1 MKAASMQSRPSA
13 VTFFSVVGVALLDAA
28 PALAQTITLDLAG
41 GGSVTRSAFNL
52 FAITTLLAVAPSI
65 AIVMTSFTRIVVVL
79 SLVRS
84 AIGLQQTPP
93 NIVLTSLAVF
103 MTLFIMSKTAD
114 EALRNG
120 LEPYFAGTIAEE
132 KALEET
138 TKPFHRFMLANTRP
152 ADLDVFLG
160 FSGRNEGAPR
170 VETQA
175 EIPLRTLIPAFMMS
189 ELRVA
194 FEIGFLLYLPFLVID
209 LVVSAILMAMGMMML
224 PPVLVALPFKIVYFV
239 FTDGWRLLVV
249 SLLQSYQV

>member
-1 MKAASMQSRPSA
+1 MIRRLAVLAALTA
-13 VTFFSVVGVALLDAA
+13 ALLASQ

-52 FAITTLLAVAPSI
+52 FAVTTLLAVAPSI

-103 MTLFIMSKTAD
+103 MTLFIMAKTGD

-132 KALEET
+132 KALDET
-138 TKPFHRFMLANTRP
+138 AKPFRRFMLANTRP
-152 ADLDVFLG
+152 EDLDVFVG
-160 FSGRNEGAPR
+160 FARRNES
-170 VETQA
+170 ETSLDRPE
-175 EIPLRTLIPAFMMS
+175 EISLRLLIPAFMMS

-209 LVVSAILMAMGMMML
+209 LVVSAVLMAMGMMML

>member
-1 MKAASMQSRPSA
+1 MIRRLAVLAALTA
-13 VTFFSVVGVALLDAA
+13 ALLASQ

-52 FAITTLLAVAPSI
+52 FAVTTLLAVAPSI

-103 MTLFIMSKTAD
+103 MTLFIMAKTGD

-132 KALEET
+132 KALDET
-138 TKPFHRFMLANTRP
+138 AKPFRRFMLANTRP
-152 ADLDVFLG
+152 EDLDVFVG
-160 FSGRNEGAPR
+160 FARRNES
-170 VETQA
+170 ETSLDRPE
-175 EIPLRTLIPAFMMS
+175 EISLRLLIPAFMMS

-194 FEIGFLLYLPFLVID
+194 FEIGSLLYLPFLVID
-209 LVVSAILMAMGMMML
+209 LVVSAVLMAMGMMML

>member
-1 MKAASMQSRPSA
+1 MHRLLRAALALAA
-13 VTFFSVVGVALLDAA
+13 VVVVATH
-28 PALAQTITLDLAG
+28 PAGAQTITLDLAG

-52 FAITTLLAVAPSI
+52 FAITTLLAIAPSL

-93 NIVLTSLAVF
+93 NIVLTSLAIF
-103 MTLFIMSKTAD
+103 MTLFIMAKTAD
-114 EALRNG
+114 DALRHG

-132 KALEET
+132 KAIEET
-138 TKPFHRFMLANTRP
+138 AKPFRRFMLANTRP
-152 ADLDVFLG
+152 EDLDVFVG
-160 FSGRNEGAPR
+160 FARRNESEPALER
-170 VETQA
+170 LEEV
-175 EIPLRTLIPAFMMS
+175 PLRLLIPAFMMS

-239 FTDGWRLLVV
+239 FTDGWRLLVM

>member
-1 MKAASMQSRPSA
+1 MIRRLAVLAALTA
-13 VTFFSVVGVALLDAA
+13 ALLASQ

-52 FAITTLLAVAPSI
+52 FAVTTLLAVAPSI

-103 MTLFIMSKTAD
+103 MTLFIMAKTGD

-132 KALEET
+132 KALDET
-138 TKPFHRFMLANTRP
+138 AKPFRRFMLANTRP
-152 ADLDVFLG
+152 EDLDVFVG
-160 FSGRNEGAPR
+160 FARRNES
-170 VETQA
+170 ETSLDRPE
-175 EIPLRTLIPAFMMS
+175 EISLRLLIPAFMMS

-194 FEIGFLLYLPFLVID
+194 FEIGFLL
-209 LVVSAILMAMGMMML
+209 
-224 PPVLVALPFKIVYFV
+224 
-239 FTDGWRLLVV
+239 
-249 SLLQSYQV
+249 

>member
-1 MKAASMQSRPSA
+1 MIRRLAVLAALTA
-13 VTFFSVVGVALLDAA
+13 ALLASQ

-52 FAITTLLAVAPSI
+52 FAVTTLLAVAPSI

-103 MTLFIMSKTAD
+103 MTLFIMAKTGD

-132 KALEET
+132 KALDET
-138 TKPFHRFMLANTRP
+138 AKPFRRFMLANTRP
-152 ADLDVFLG
+152 EDLDVFVG
-160 FSGRNEGAPR
+160 FARRNES
-170 VETQA
+170 ETSLDRPE
-175 EIPLRTLIPAFMMS
+175 EISLRLLIPAFMMS

-209 LVVSAILMAMGMMML
+209 LVVSAVLMAMGMMML

-249 SLLQSYQV
+249 SLLQSSQV

>member
-1 MKAASMQSRPSA
+1 MIRRLAVLAALTA
-13 VTFFSVVGVALLDAA
+13 ALLASQ

-52 FAITTLLAVAPSI
+52 FAVTTLLAVAPSI

-103 MTLFIMSKTAD
+103 MTLFIMAKTGD

-132 KALEET
+132 KALDET
-138 TKPFHRFMLANTRP
+138 AKPFRRFMLANTRP
-152 ADLDVFLG
+152 EDLDVFVG
-160 FSGRNEGAPR
+160 FARRNES
-170 VETQA
+170 ETTLDRPE
-175 EIPLRTLIPAFMMS
+175 EISLRLLIPAFMMS

-209 LVVSAILMAMGMMML
+209 LVVSAVLMAMGMMML

>member
-1 MKAASMQSRPSA
+1 MIFRPAFLAVLTAVLLASE
-13 VTFFSVVGVALLDAA
+13 

-93 NIVLTSLAVF
+93 NIVLTSLAIF
-103 MTLFIMSKTAD
+103 MTLFIMAKTGD
-114 EALRNG
+114 EALRQG

-138 TKPFHRFMLANTRP
+138 ARPFRRFMLANTRP
-152 ADLDVFLG
+152 EDLDVFVG
-160 FSGRNEGAPR
+160 FARRNES
-170 VETQA
+170 ETSLDRP
-175 EIPLRTLIPAFMMS
+175 EDVPLRLLIPAFMMS

>member
-1 MKAASMQSRPSA
+1 MRPLTALAAA
-13 VTFFSVVGVALLDAA
+13 AAALLACH

-52 FAITTLLAVAPSI
+52 FAITTLLALAPSI

-93 NIVLTSLAVF
+93 NIVLTSLAIF
-103 MTLFIMSKTAD
+103 MTLFIMAKTGD

-120 LEPYFAGTIAEE
+120 LEPYFAGTIAEDR
-132 KALEET
+132 ALEET
-138 TKPFHRFMLANTRP
+138 AKPFRRFMLANTRP
-152 ADLDVFLG
+152 DDLDVFVG
-160 FSGRNEGAPR
+160 FARRNEAAP
-170 VETQA
+170 VALENPDD
-175 EIPLRTLIPAFMMS
+175 IPLRLLIPAFMMS

-194 FEIGFLLYLPFLVID
+194 FEIGFLLYLPFMVID

-249 SLLQSYQV
+249 SLLQSYQA

>member
-1 MKAASMQSRPSA
+1 MIRRLAVLAALTA
-13 VTFFSVVGVALLDAA
+13 ALLASQ

-52 FAITTLLAVAPSI
+52 FAVTTLLAVAPSI

-103 MTLFIMSKTAD
+103 MTLFIMAKTGD

-132 KALEET
+132 KALDET
-138 TKPFHRFMLANTRP
+138 AKPFRRFMLANTRP
-152 ADLDVFLG
+152 EDLDVFVG
-160 FSGRNEGAPR
+160 FARRNES
-170 VETQA
+170 ETSLDRPE
-175 EIPLRTLIPAFMMS
+175 EISLRLLIPAFMMS

-194 FEIGFLLYLPFLVID
+194 FEIGFLLSLPFLVID
-209 LVVSAILMAMGMMML
+209 LVVSAVLMAMGMMML